1 MMQESLSTDVKLAL
15 AFDILSDM
23 VLKYLSKLAG
33 PELREATL
41 AIAEK
46 EMEDQ
51 LDFEMT
57 CELLGTAD
65 FRIVA

>member
-1 MMQESLSTDVKLAL
+1 MMQESPNTDVKIAF
-15 AFDILSDM
+15 AFDILSDLI
-23 VLKYLSKLAG
+23 LKYLKKQAG